1 MTIAAHTLGCKLNYA
16 ETSDTLR
23 RLAAE
28 GHTVVDWGRPAD
40 LYLINTCTVTAV
52 AEKKCRT
59 AIHQA
64 HRLNPEARIV
74 VMGCFAQV
82 AAKEIEAIPGVTLV
96 LGNDRK
102 HLLPQILKSSP
113 ACGGDLGNPGNQA
126 PLPTQ
131 NPTQQKNGFIDSA
144 QRRFPKI
151 GEQPAASPTNDF
163 QDLQDLAQRE
173 PTAFPLQYSS
183 GDRTRTFF
191 KIQDGCDY
199 FCTYCAIP
207 FARGRSR
214 SATIEETLCA
224 ARRIADSGAREV
236 VLTGV
241 NTGTFGQHQGESF
254 LDLLRGLDAIPGIQ
268 RYRISSI
275 EPNLL
280 TDDILRFVASSRAF
294 LPHFHIPLQAG
305 SDHVLALMHRRYDTA
320 LYRSKLLSIKALM
333 PDACIA
339 ADIMAGFNGE
349 NEEEFR
355 KTLDFVDSLPISYLH
370 VFTYSDRPGTAA
382 IRLAEKVPV
391 AVRHEHTAR
400 LLELSE
406 RKHNAFIQSQL
417 GTTRPVLWESSIK
430 SEVGGRKSEVKNNLP
445 PQTSNLRPPTSYLME
460 GWTDNYI
467 RVSAPYDEALVGTVT
482 QVLLGPDNIVRD

>member
-1 MTIAAHTLGCKLNYA
+1 MTIAAHTLGCKLNFA

-23 RLAAE
+23 RLAE
-28 GHTVVDWGRPAD
+28 QGHTIVDFRDKAD

-52 AEKKCRT
+52 AEKKCRN
-59 AIHQA
+59 AIRQA
-64 HRLNPEARIV
+64 HRTNPDAQIV

-82 AAKEIEAIPGVTLV
+82 AASDIEKIPGVTLV

-102 HLLPQILKSSP
+102 ALLPEIIHNTS
-113 ACGGDLGNPGNQA
+113 DLRP
-126 PLPTQ
+126 PTS
-131 NPTQQKNGFIDSA
+131 NLDN
-144 QRRFPKI
+144 
-151 GEQPAASPTNDF
+151 
-163 QDLQDLAQRE
+163 
-173 PTAFPLQYSS
+173 FPLQYSS
-183 GDRTRTFF
+183 GEDRTRIFF

-224 ARRIADSGAREV
+224 ARRIADTGAKEV
-236 VLTGV
+236 ILTGV
-241 NTGTFGQHQGESF
+241 NTGTFGQHQNETLLG
-254 LDLLRGLDAIPGIQ
+254 LLRGLDSIDGIL

-280 TDDILRFVASSRAF
+280 TDEIIDFVSSSRAF

-305 SDHVLALMHRRYDTA
+305 SDHVLQLMHRRYDTA
-320 LYRSKLLSIKALM
+320 LYASKLQKIKKVM

-339 ADIMAGFNGE
+339 ADVMAGFNGE
-349 NEEEFR
+349 SEEECREALSFI
-355 KTLDFVDSLPISYLH
+355 DSLPISYLH

-382 IRLAEKVPV
+382 LRLGEKIPV
-391 AVRHEHTAR
+391 AVRHEHTSR

-406 RKHNAFIQSQL
+406 KKHKEFISSQL
-417 GTTRPVLWESSIK
+417 GKRRPVLWEST
-430 SEVGGRKSEVKNNLP
+430 P
-445 PQTSNLRPPTSYLME
+445 HHTSDLQPPTSDLIQ

-467 RVSAPYDEALVGTVT
+467 RLSRPYDSALAGTVT
-482 QVLLGPDNIVRD
+482 EEEISPENIVRE

>member
-1 MTIAAHTLGCKLNYA
+1 MKIAAHTLGCKLNYA
-16 ETSDTLR
+16 ETSDLLR
-23 RLAAE
+23 RFSTL
-28 GHTVVDWGRPAD
+28 GHTIVDFHQAAD
-40 LYLINTCTVTAV
+40 LYIINTCTVTAV

-59 AIHQA
+59 AIRQA
-64 HRLNPEARIV
+64 HRLNPQAQVAVI
-74 VMGCFAQV
+74 GCFAQV

-102 HLLPQILKSSP
+102 HLLPEIVGLTPTPLQRR
-113 ACGGDLGNPGNQA
+113 GDLPTTTCGSLPS
-126 PLPTQ
+126 PLER
-131 NPTQQKNGFIDSA
+131 G
-144 QRRFPKI
+144 R
-151 GEQPAASPTNDF
+151 GEACEAS
-163 QDLQDLAQRE
+163 
-173 PTAFPLQYSS
+173 FPLQYSS
-183 GDRTRTFF
+183 VGGSARTRTFF

-214 SATIEETLCA
+214 SATIEETLCM
-224 ARRIADSGAREV
+224 ARRIADEGAKEV

-254 LDLLRGLDAIPGIQ
+254 LDLLRGLDRIDGIL

-280 TDDILRFVASSRAF
+280 TDDIIRFVASSRAF

-305 SDHVLALMHRRYDTA
+305 SDHVLQLMHRRYDTA
-320 LYRSKLLSIKALM
+320 LYRAKLERIKELM

-382 IRLAEKVPV
+382 LRLGEKIPIP
-391 AVRHEHTAR
+391 VRHEHTAR
-400 LLELSE
+400 LLELSK
-406 RKHNAFIQSQL
+406 RKHQAFIQSQL
-417 GTTRPVLWESSIK
+417 GKTRPVLWESKQVESGK
-430 SEVGGRKSEVKNNLP
+430 WKVENGKREVDSENAAASLSTFHSP
-445 PQTSNLRPPTSYLME
+445 LSTFME

-467 RVSAPYDEALVGTVT
+467 RLRRPYDPALVNTVT
-482 QVLLGPDNIVRD
+482 LEPITPDNLVRDAAE

>member
-1 MTIAAHTLGCKLNYA
+1 MLIAAHTLGCKLNFA
-16 ETSDTLR
+16 ETSDLLR

-28 GHTVVDWGRPAD
+28 GHTVVGWGERAD
-40 LYLINTCTVTAV
+40 LYIVNTCTVTAV

-59 AIHQA
+59 AIRQA
-64 HRLNPEARIV
+64 HRQNPDAQIV

-82 AAKEIEAIPGVTLV
+82 AKDEIEKMPGVTQV
-96 LGNDRK
+96 LGNDSKR
-102 HLLPQILKSSP
+102 LLSYS
-113 ACGGDLGNPGNQA
+113 
-126 PLPTQ
+126 
-131 NPTQQKNGFIDSA
+131 
-144 QRRFPKI
+144 
-151 GEQPAASPTNDF
+151 GE
-163 QDLQDLAQRE
+163 
-173 PTAFPLQYSS
+173 
-183 GDRTRTFF
+183 DRTRTFF

-224 ARRIADSGAREV
+224 ARRIAATGAREV

-241 NTGTFGQHQGESF
+241 NTGTFGQQHGESF
-254 LDLLRGLDAIPGIQ
+254 LDLLKGLDGIDGIL

-280 TDDILRFVASSRAF
+280 TDDIIDFVAHSRAF

-305 SDHVLALMHRRYDTA
+305 SDHVLSLMHRRYDTA
-320 LYRSKLLSIKALM
+320 LYRAKLERIKAVM

-339 ADIMAGFNGE
+339 ADVMAGFNGE
-349 NEEEFR
+349 SEEEFG
-355 KTLDFVDSLPISYLH
+355 KVLGFIDSLPISYLH

-382 IRLAEKVPV
+382 LRLGEKVPINI
-391 AVRHEHTAR
+391 RREHTAR

-406 RKHNAFIQSQL
+406 RKHHAFIDSQM
-417 GTTRPVLWESSIK
+417 GKTRPVLWESTPHPK
-430 SEVGGRKSEVKNNLP
+430 QML
-445 PQTSNLRPPTSYLME
+445 

-467 RVSAPYDEALVGTVT
+467 RLCRPYDDNLVGTVE
-482 QVLLGPDNIVRD
+482 QVVITPDNIIGETD

>member
-1 MTIAAHTLGCKLNYA
+1 MTISAHTLGCKLNYA
-16 ETSDTLR
+16 ETSDLLR
-23 RLAAE
+23 RLSAE
-28 GHTVVDWGRPAD
+28 GHTIVEWGSPAD

-52 AEKKCRT
+52 AEKKCRN
-59 AIHQA
+59 AIRQA
-64 HRLNPEARIV
+64 HRQNPDAQIV

-82 AAKEIEAIPGVTLV
+82 AAAEIEKIPGVSLV

-102 HLLPQILKSSP
+102 HLLPTLLT
-113 ACGGDLGNPGNQA
+113 DGNT
-126 PLPTQ
+126 PLPHSRV
-131 NPTQQKNGFIDSA
+131 DV
-144 QRRFPKI
+144 
-151 GEQPAASPTNDF
+151 PASVHPPLRGTGGCTTD
-163 QDLQDLAQRE
+163 
-173 PTAFPLQYSS
+173 FPLQYSS

-214 SATIEETLCA
+214 SASIEETLCA
-224 ARRIADSGAREV
+224 ARRIADTGAKEV
-236 VLTGV
+236 ILTGV

-254 LDLLRGLDAIPGIQ
+254 LELLKKLDQVEGIL

-280 TDDILRFVASSRAF
+280 TDDIIDFVAHSRAF

-305 SDHVLALMHRRYDTA
+305 SDHVLQLMHRRYDTA
-320 LYRSKLLSIKALM
+320 LYRAKIERIKTVM

-349 NEEEFR
+349 SEEEFS
-355 KTLDFVDSLPISYLH
+355 KVLSFVESIPISYLH

-382 IRLAEKVPV
+382 LKQPEKIPV
-391 AVRHEHTAR
+391 NVRREHTAR

-406 RKHNAFIQSQL
+406 KKHKEFITSQL
-417 GTTRPVLWESSIK
+417 GKSRPVLWESK
-430 SEVGGRKSEVKNNLP
+430 QVDTLNVDKL
-445 PQTSNLRPPTSYLME
+445 TSSDNQSTNQRINVSTLMY

-467 RVSAPYDEALVGTVT
+467 RLSRPYDASLVNTVEEVT
-482 QVLLGPDNIVRD
+482 LTPDSIVADLDF

>member
-1 MTIAAHTLGCKLNYA
+1 MLIAAHTLGCKLNFA
-16 ETSDTLR
+16 ETSDLLR
-23 RLAAE
+23 RLVAE
-28 GHTVVDWGRPAD
+28 GHTVVDWGMRAD
-40 LYLINTCTVTAV
+40 LYIVNTCTVTSV

-59 AIHQA
+59 AIRQA
-64 HRLNPEARIV
+64 HRQNPDAQIV

-82 AAKEIEAIPGVTLV
+82 AKDEIEKMPGVTQV
-96 LGNDRK
+96 LGNDSKR
-102 HLLPQILKSSP
+102 LLSYS
-113 ACGGDLGNPGNQA
+113 
-126 PLPTQ
+126 
-131 NPTQQKNGFIDSA
+131 
-144 QRRFPKI
+144 
-151 GEQPAASPTNDF
+151 GE
-163 QDLQDLAQRE
+163 
-173 PTAFPLQYSS
+173 
-183 GDRTRTFF
+183 DRTRTFF

-224 ARRIADSGAREV
+224 ARRIAATGAREV

-241 NTGTFGQHQGESF
+241 NTGTFGQQHGESF
-254 LDLLRGLDAIPGIQ
+254 LDLLKGLDGIDGIQ

-280 TDDILRFVASSRAF
+280 TDDIIDFVAHSRAF

-305 SDHVLALMHRRYDTA
+305 SDHVLSLMHRRYDTA
-320 LYRSKLLSIKALM
+320 LYRAKLERIKAVM

-349 NEEEFR
+349 NEEEFG
-355 KTLDFVDSLPISYLH
+355 KVLGFIDSLPISYLH

-382 IRLAEKVPV
+382 LRLGEKVPV
-391 AVRHEHTAR
+391 NIRREHTAR

-406 RKHNAFIQSQL
+406 RKHHAFIDSQM
-417 GTTRPVLWESSIK
+417 GKTRPVLWESTPHSK
-430 SEVGGRKSEVKNNLP
+430 QML
-445 PQTSNLRPPTSYLME
+445 

-467 RVSAPYDEALVGTVT
+467 RLRRPYDDSLVGTVE
-482 QVLLGPDNIVRD
+482 QVVITPDNIVGETD

>member
-1 MTIAAHTLGCKLNYA
+1 MTIAAHTLGCKLNFA

-28 GHTVVDWGRPAD
+28 GHTIVDWDNVLAGNARAD
-40 LYLINTCTVTAV
+40 LVIINTCTVTAI
-52 AEKKCRT
+52 AEKKCRN
-59 AIHQA
+59 AIRQA
-64 HRLNPEARIV
+64 HRANPDARIV

-82 AAKEIEAIPGVTLV
+82 AAQEVEAIPGVTLV

-102 HLLPQILKSSP
+102 HLLPDIVRLDFDLTSFTSHRSP
-113 ACGGDLGNPGNQA
+113 F
-126 PLPTQ
+126 T
-131 NPTQQKNGFIDSA
+131 
-144 QRRFPKI
+144 
-151 GEQPAASPTNDF
+151 
-163 QDLQDLAQRE
+163 
-173 PTAFPLQYSS
+173 LQYSS
-183 GDRTRTFF
+183 GEERTRTFF

-207 FARGRSR
+207 FARGRSC

-224 ARRIADSGAREV
+224 ARRIADSGAKEV

-241 NTGTFGQHQGESF
+241 NTGTFGQQHGESF
-254 LDLLRGLDAIPGIQ
+254 LNLLRGLDAIDGIL

-280 TDDILRFVASSRAF
+280 TDDIIDFVARSRAF

-305 SDHVLALMHRRYDTA
+305 SDHVLKLMHRRYDTA
-320 LYRSKLLSIKALM
+320 LYRAKLERIKAVM

-349 NEEEFR
+349 NEEEFAR
-355 KTLDFVDSLPISYLH
+355 VLDYVDSLPISYLH

-382 IRLAEKVPV
+382 LRLGEKVPV
-391 AVRHEHTAR
+391 RLRREHTAR

-406 RKHNAFIQSQL
+406 KKHHEFIASQL
-417 GTTRPVLWESSIK
+417 GKTRPVLWESS
-430 SEVGGRKSEVKNNLP
+430 
-445 PQTSNLRPPTSYLME
+445 QYLSPLTTHHSPSMM

-467 RVSAPYDEALVGTVT
+467 RVARPYDPSCINTVESVT
-482 QVLLGPDNIVRD
+482 LIPGIIVRESL